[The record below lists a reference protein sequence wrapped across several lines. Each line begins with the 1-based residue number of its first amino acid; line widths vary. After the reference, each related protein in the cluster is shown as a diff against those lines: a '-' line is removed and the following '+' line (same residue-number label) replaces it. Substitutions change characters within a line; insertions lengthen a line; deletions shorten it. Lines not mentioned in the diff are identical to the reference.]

1 MGVVREKSDPTL
13 DCRGKFTIDMKCQA
27 ISLLATLVLTVSLG
41 EAGTEQ
47 SRSKREIQDVNSI
60 QRYDILGDSEVKSRT
75 RRDIRSVRTIT
86 TAGIMCE
93 QFGFRYCHGQVV
105 GNYGYTAK
113 ICNRGQIEL
122 MSIPD
127 GYVGTKVIE
136 VGGRPV
142 CRNHRLWPNNSLK
155 LIREDGTWYFVNKFS
170 GQRFV
175 RGRFPKILN
184 SSSGSSRRTT
194 PRTTPRTTRSPS
206 RVTTQRNNNINNN
219 NNNLNNNNKVSGSS
233 SSKVLVV
240 DTRGLRANVY
250 VSNYYGN
257 ASEMIRKVLIAM
269 ESTRF
274 SGYELIDCWPEYT
287 ICLVHSGRNP

>member
-1 MGVVREKSDPTL
+1 MGSQRQEGDPSR
-13 DCRGKFTIDMKCQA
+13 CCGKFSFDMKCQA
-27 ISLLATLVLTVSLG
+27 ISLLASLVLTVSLG

-47 SRSKREIQDVNSI
+47 SRSKREIRDVNSI
-60 QRYDILGDSEVKSRT
+60 QRLDILGDPEVKSRT

-86 TAGIMCE
+86 TAGMMCE

-105 GNYGYTAK
+105 GNYGSTAK

-136 VGGRPV
+136 VGGRPT

-175 RGRFPKILN
+175 RGRFPKVLN

-194 PRTTPRTTRSPS
+194 PRTTRSPS
-206 RVTTQRNNNINNN
+206 RVTT
-219 NNNLNNNNKVSGSS
+219 LNNNNILSGSS

-250 VSNYYGN
+250 VSNYYGDTN
-257 ASEMIRKVLIAM
+257 EMIRKVLIAM

-274 SGYELIDCWPEYT
+274 SGYELIDCWPEYEL
-287 ICLVHSGRNP
+287 CLVHSGRNP

>member
-1 MGVVREKSDPTL
+1 MGVREKSDPTL
-13 DCRGKFTIDMKCQA
+13 DCRGKFSIDMKCQA
-27 ISLLATLVLTVSLG
+27 ISLLASLVLTVSLG

-47 SRSKREIQDVNSI
+47 SRSKREIRDVNSI
-60 QRYDILGDSEVKSRT
+60 QRLDILGDPEVKSRT
-75 RRDIRSVRTIT
+75 RRDIRSDRTIT

-105 GNYGYTAK
+105 GNYGSTAK

-136 VGGRPV
+136 VGGRPI

-175 RGRFPKILN
+175 RCRFPKVLN
-184 SSSGSSRRTT
+184 SSSGSSR
-194 PRTTPRTTRSPS
+194 RTTPRTTRSPS

-219 NNNLNNNNKVSGSS
+219 NNNFNNNNNVSGSS

-250 VSNYYGN
+250 VSNYYGDTN
-257 ASEMIRKVLIAM
+257 EMIRKVLIAM

-287 ICLVHSGRNP
+287 LCLVHSGRNP

>member
-105 GNYGYTAK
+105 GNYGSTAK

-136 VGGRPV
+136 VGGRPI

-155 LIREDGTWYFVNKFS
+155 LIRDREEGRWYFVNTVT
-170 GQRFV
+170 GVRYL
-175 RGRFPKILN
+175 RGRFPKVL
-184 SSSGSSRRTT
+184 SSQTSSGSSRRTT
-194 PRTTPRTTRSPS
+194 PRTT
-206 RVTTQRNNNINNN
+206 QRNNNINNINNN
-219 NNNLNNNNKVSGSS
+219 NNNFNNNNNKVSGSS